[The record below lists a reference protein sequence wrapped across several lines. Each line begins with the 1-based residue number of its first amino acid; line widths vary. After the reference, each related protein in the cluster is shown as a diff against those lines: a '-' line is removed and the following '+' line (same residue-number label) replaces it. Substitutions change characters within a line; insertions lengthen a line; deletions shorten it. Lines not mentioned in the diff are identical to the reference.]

1 MSVGITKS
9 TMILNNRQKL
19 SSLILSFTVMLT
31 VISACDKPIQ
41 KDVLAQ
47 IENFKVTEVHFENAF
62 KEYYY
67 RTGQV
72 LSPDERTKLSVLNTT
87 FNTYVLATFAEDEG
101 LDKTQAALY
110 KKEEIKARVLTEE
123 YLNQVVLAD
132 IKVLPEEVNE
142 YFVRFNTTLSAS
154 HLYAQDLE
162 SANALYSRLQSG
174 ERFEDLANEVFQNP
188 YLAKNGGDIGSFTTD
203 DMDIAFENAAFG
215 LKVGEISNPVQTAQ
229 GYSIIKLT
237 NRFTKPIL
245 TEYELAVKKPQIE
258 GYVLKKKQELTMRAR
273 MNEFINS
280 IYISEEALFRIW
292 NQFNENYEGAIS
304 KSPEFLENLKSDEEF
319 ATYRDFKFE
328 MEDFISELSITPTQ
342 YINTINS
349 PKMLRN
355 FVLGT
360 AYRAYMV
367 QKAEEN
373 GIDKQAL
380 VKESIAETY
389 YHYLA
394 DEASAHLKSTITNTD
409 QELRVVFN
417 ENKARFEK
425 PMLINLQRIVVDNE
439 EEANQIIKNL
449 EKGASFK
456 ALVKKHSINNEDLFT
471 DGELGYESIKSYGFM
486 STKLANLNVG
496 DISEVIHYETGKY
509 HIYKCLGIEE
519 AIGVNFEEARDQVNN
534 FLTTRKLKSLRASTI
549 EDVKKKHDAVIDT
562 QKLKELT
569 IQI

>member
-1 MSVGITKS
+1 MFFK
-9 TMILNNRQKL
+9 NRQNL
-19 SSLILSFTVMLT
+19 SLLICAFAVMVTVL
-31 VISACDKPIQ
+31 SACNKPVQ

-101 LDKTQAALY
+101 LDKTQKALY

-123 YLNQVVLAD
+123 YLNQLVLAD
-132 IKVLPEEVNE
+132 IQVLPEEVNE

-154 HLYAQDLE
+154 HLYAKDLE
-162 SANALYSRLQSG
+162 SANALYSRLESG
-174 ERFEDLANEVFQNP
+174 ERFEDLAKEVFQNP

-215 LKVGEISNPVQTAQ
+215 LKVGELSKPVQTAQ

-237 NRFTKPIL
+237 DRFTKPIL

-273 MNEFINS
+273 MNEFIGS
-280 IYISEEALFRIW
+280 IYINEKALSNIW
-292 NQFNENYEGAIS
+292 DQLNQNYEGAIS
-304 KSPEFLENLKSDEEF
+304 KSPEFLENLKSDEEI
-319 ATYRDFKFE
+319 ATYEDFNFE
-328 MEDFISELSITPTQ
+328 MEDFINEFSISPTQ
-342 YINTINS
+342 YINSINS
-349 PKMLRN
+349 PEMLRN

-367 QKAEEN
+367 QEAQEH
-373 GIDKQAL
+373 GIDKQVL

-389 YHYLA
+389 NHYLA
-394 DEASAHLKSTITNTD
+394 DEASEFLRATITNTD
-409 QELRVVFN
+409 QELRKTFN
-417 ENKARFEK
+417 ENKERFEK

-439 EEANQIIKNL
+439 EEANQIIKDLDN
-449 EKGASFK
+449 GASFK
-456 ALVKKHSINNEDLFT
+456 ALVKKHSINTEDIFT

-509 HIYKCLGIEE
+509 HIYKNLGIEE
-519 AIGVNFEEARDQVNN
+519 ATGVSFEEARDQVNN
-534 FLTTRKLKSLRASTI
+534 FLTSKKLKSLRASTI
-549 EDVKKKHDAVIDT
+549 EDVKKKHNAVIDT